1 MAPLV
6 IFSSLNPIA
15 ELNLV
20 KGAGI
25 ELNIELEEGKSLY
38 NIFSTTVANE
48 IRNLTEEEFGLLNFR
63 KYKELRVSDHSLYQ
77 RVEMLPYSDKIWNLS
92 PPAIRKMK
100 DHFEKAMKNNFSEAS
115 ISLEYSFNRQYPP
128 GSNKLQRFLKKR
140 IMDIE
145 NYPEIFKSFYEAL
158 NSHE

>member
-1 MAPLV
+1 LAPLV

-63 KYKELRVSDHSLYQ
+63 KYKELRVSDHSLLY
-77 RVEMLPYSDKIWNLS
+77 
-92 PPAIRKMK
+92 IRELKC
-100 DHFEKAMKNNFSEAS
+100 
-115 ISLEYSFNRQYPP
+115 
-128 GSNKLQRFLKKR
+128 FLTQ
-140 IMDIE
+140 I
-145 NYPEIFKSFYEAL
+145 KSGI
-158 NSHE
+158 